1 MDFQLPEIG
10 EGVYEAELVRWLVQ
24 PGDSV
29 RVGTSIA
36 EVLTDKATSEVP
48 SPFTGTVMAVLHDP
62 GTRIRVGDVIL
73 NYQTTVRTETPPAS
87 SLPAPAAANGHAPA
101 NGHVPRPAT
110 APTPAPAA
118 KPLVP
123 IPVAAPSVRHL
134 ARKLNIDL
142 TKIKGTGPGGRILLE
157 DLTEAIPAVANRKT
171 MSADVAPDF
180 GTPGTRI
187 RMVGLR
193 RRIAEKMVEA
203 ARVVPSVSYIDE
215 CDVTELV
222 RLRAALR
229 EPCAERG
236 LKLTYLPFFIRA
248 TILAL
253 KSVPLINSS
262 VDPVSGDIVL
272 HDRYHIGIATA
283 APQGLLVPVIRDADS
298 LDIWQLARE
307 VERLSSEARAGKSRP
322 ADLSGSTFTITSI
335 GSIGG
340 LISTPMINYPEAAIM
355 GIGKMVRRPVYD
367 EAGAVKPAEMVYLSF
382 TFDHRPIDGAIGAT
396 FANLI
401 IRHLKNPAALMLP
414 ANFG

>member
-1 MDFQLPEIG
+1 M
-10 EGVYEAELVRWLVQ
+10 
-24 PGDSV
+24 
-29 RVGTSIA
+29 
-36 EVLTDKATSEVP
+36 
-48 SPFTGTVMAVLHDP
+48 
-62 GTRIRVGDVIL
+62 
-73 NYQTTVRTETPPAS
+73 S
-87 SLPAPAAANGHAPA
+87 S
-101 NGHVPRPAT
+101 
-110 APTPAPAA
+110 
-118 KPLVP
+118 
-123 IPVAAPSVRHL
+123 
-134 ARKLNIDL
+134 
-142 TKIKGTGPGGRILLE
+142 
-157 DLTEAIPAVANRKT
+157 
-171 MSADVAPDF
+171 DVAPDF

-203 ARVVPSVSYIDE
+203 ARVVPSVSYVDE

-248 TILAL
+248 TTLAL

-262 VDPVSGDIVL
+262 VDPISGDIVL

-283 APQGLLVPVIRDADS
+283 APQGLLVPVIRDADK

-307 VERLSSEARAGKSRP
+307 VERLSAEARAGKSRP

-355 GIGKMVRRPVYD
+355 GIGKMVKRPVYD
-367 EAGAVKPAEMVYLSF
+367 DAGAVRPAEMVYLSF

-414 ANFG
+414 ASFG